1 MLWFI
6 FLLYF
11 IIKICK
17 SARISLFRDHSA
29 ALKISN
35 ENQCRKE
42 LWYTFQEF
50 ILLRLFVLHIRRDI
64 NANKGHSIKN
74 FVCHWFTSC
83 FYACG
88 QLSIG
93 IQVDEGPSIPG
104 LRRNRFIEAL
114 LNVIFT
120 EVLLSVGII
129 NISMDHV
136 QEKHLFLL
144 NSMK

>member
-1 MLWFI
+1 MQ
-6 FLLYF
+6 
-11 IIKICK
+11 IKVTP
-17 SARISLFRDHSA
+17 
-29 ALKISN
+29 LKIL
-35 ENQCRKE
+35 C
-42 LWYTFQEF
+42 Y
-50 ILLRLFVLHIRRDI
+50 
-64 NANKGHSIKN
+64 
-74 FVCHWFTSC
+74 WFTSC

-88 QLSIG
+88 QLSTG

-120 EVLLSVGII
+120 EVLLFVGII
-129 NISMDHV
+129 SSSKDHV